1 MIWTII
7 FVSFGANLTHF
18 EAKTDIH
25 SLHHLLSSL
34 PPTTYKG
41 ISDSAYFCTDWHQVQ
56 QIVRHKVGVGVG
68 EGVGLEV
75 GVRVGL
81 GFGVWVADRV
91 AVWVGV
97 GVGV

>member
-1 MIWTII
+1 MKTIS
-7 FVSFGANLTHF
+7 FVLFGANLTHF
-18 EAKTDIH
+18 EAKTDIQG
-25 SLHHLLSSL
+25 LHHILSSL

-41 ISDSAYFCTDWHQVQ
+41 ILDSAYFCTDWHQVQ
-56 QIVRHKVGVGVG
+56 QIVKHK
-68 EGVGLEV
+68 V

-81 GFGVWVADRV
+81 GVEVWVADRV